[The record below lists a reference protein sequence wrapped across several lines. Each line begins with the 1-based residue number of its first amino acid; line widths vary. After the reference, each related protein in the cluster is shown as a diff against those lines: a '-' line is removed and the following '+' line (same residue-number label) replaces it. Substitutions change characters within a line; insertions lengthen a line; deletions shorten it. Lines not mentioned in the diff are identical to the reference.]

1 MSLEIPK
8 YYDSSGKV
16 SYEADSCVPLRS
28 AWKENAL
35 ELATLVRG
43 TYPGRQLLEDELA
56 GIKSIGY
63 WNIKKTQPWGLD
75 WHTNEGL
82 EICFL
87 ESGSLDFMVKNDR
100 YKLQTNDITITR
112 PWIIHKIGAP
122 NVDLSKFHWMILDV
136 NVRHPHQQWEWP
148 DWLILNPR
156 DLKELTLLLRQ
167 NEQAVWKA
175 DQEFRD
181 CFIQIGKMIKKS
193 EAQEYD
199 SKLKIQI
206 NNMLALLLDI
216 FREGNIVLD
225 QSLVESKRSVELFLQ
240 SLESK
245 IDEDWTVVQMAD
257 YCHLGVTRF
266 THYCK
271 EISNCSPIEFL
282 TRLRLQKAAKLLIQD
297 FSIPINNIAYTC
309 GFSSNQYFNYSF
321 KKHFNKTPT
330 AYRNSANF
338 EKTRLQKVNP

>member
-1 MSLEIPK
+1 MTFEIPK
-8 YYDSSGKV
+8 YYDPNEKV
-16 SYEADSCVPLRS
+16 SYEADSCIPLRS

-35 ELATLVRG
+35 ELTTLVRG
-43 TYPGRQLLEDELA
+43 TYPGKQLQENELS

-75 WHTNEGL
+75 WHSNEGL

-87 ESGSLDFMVKNDR
+87 ESGSLDFRVKNDR

-122 NVDLSKFHWMILDV
+122 NVDLSKLHWMILDV

-148 DWLILNPR
+148 GWVILNQR

-167 NEQAVWKA
+167 NEQVVWKA
-175 DQEFRD
+175 GHEFRE
-181 CFIQIGKMIKKS
+181 CFIQTGKIIKNS
-193 EAQEYD
+193 DTQNYD

-206 NNMLALLLDI
+206 NNMLVLLLDI
-216 FREGNIVLD
+216 LREGNIVLD

-245 IDEDWTVVQMAD
+245 IDEDWTVVKMAD

-271 EISNCSPIEFL
+271 EISNCSPIEYL
-282 TRLRLQKAAKLLIQD
+282 TRLRLQKAAQLLVQD
-297 FSIPINNIAYTC
+297 DPIPVVNVAYMC

-321 KKHFNKTPT
+321 KKHFGKTPT
-330 AYRNSANF
+330 AYKKS
-338 EKTRLQKVNP
+338 Q